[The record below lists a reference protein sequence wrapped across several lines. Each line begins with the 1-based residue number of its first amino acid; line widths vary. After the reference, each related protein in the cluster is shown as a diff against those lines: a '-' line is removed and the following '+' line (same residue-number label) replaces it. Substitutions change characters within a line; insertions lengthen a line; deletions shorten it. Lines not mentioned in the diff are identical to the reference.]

1 MKKAFVLIAVLLL
14 SLSVLFACEKTDTD
28 YNISNFDSESRFQVE
43 IEPDNNTSQGNDNNT
58 EASRVEIQN
67 ATFLVKDKKYVYK
80 ENDVV
85 LLDITNETE
94 QNLSITITMTYF
106 DEAGEALK
114 TEERFF
120 EQFAAGYQNYF
131 LFNPDMVFDTY
142 SYTISACAFD
152 GEVIINKYEFKFVGL
167 EETRSLANY
176 DENMNM
182 LPNPEN
188 KYYPTLEAR
197 VTFSSTHTVKM
208 YVGVD
213 MLLFNEQD
221 ELVAICKFGPPI
233 SPKLEIGKECKNAV
247 LYQTKVE
254 TMVWPEQYVGDI
266 RAVFCF
272 IDTKEYVPH

>member
-1 MKKAFVLIAVLLL
+1 MKKALILISVLLL
-14 SLSVLFACEKTDTD
+14 SLSVLFACKETDTD

-43 IEPDNNTSQGNDNNT
+43 VIPPSDTSDESNADT
-58 EASRVEIQN
+58 EASRGEVQN

-85 LLDITNETE
+85 LLDITNETSE
-94 QNLSITITMTYF
+94 NYSITITMTYYDDAG
-106 DEAGEALK
+106 DELK

-120 EQFAAGYQNYF
+120 EQFAAGYQNCF
-131 LFNPDMVFDTY
+131 LFKPDMVFDTY
-142 SYTISACAFD
+142 SYTVNASVFD
-152 GEVIINKYEFKFVGL
+152 GEVIVNKYVFKFAGL
-167 EETRSLANY
+167 EEKRSLANY

-182 LPNPEN
+182 IPNPEN

-197 VTFSSTHTVKM
+197 VTFGTTHTEKM

-221 ELVAICKFGPPI
+221 ELVAVCKFGPPI
-233 SPKLEIGKECKNAV
+233 DPKLEIGKEYKSAV
-247 LYQTKVE
+247 LYQTKEE
-254 TMVWPEQYVGDI
+254 TMVWPEQYKGDI

-272 IDTKEYVPH
+272 IETKEYAAN

>member
-1 MKKAFVLIAVLLL
+1 MKKALILISVLLL
-14 SLSVLFACEKTDTD
+14 SLSALFACKETDTD

-43 IEPDNNTSQGNDNNT
+43 IEPDSNTSQENSNNT

-94 QNLSITITMTYF
+94 KNLSITITMTYF
-106 DEAGEALK
+106 DEAGDELK

-131 LFNPDMVFDTY
+131 LFNPDMVFYTY
-142 SYTISACAFD
+142 SYTVNASVFD

-233 SPKLEIGKECKNAV
+233 SPKLEIGKEYKSAV
-247 LYQTKVE
+247 LYQTKEE
-254 TMVWPEQYVGDI
+254 TMVWPEQYKGDI

-272 IDTKEYVPH
+272 IDTKEHVPH